1 MRIGVDLG
9 GTKIEAIAV
18 DETGEELWRRRV
30 AAPIHDYSEILSTI
44 RNLVMQA
51 ESELS
56 QRGSVGIGSPGSIST
71 TTGLLKNSNSTVLNG
86 RPLDRDL
93 SQCLD
98 RPIRLENDANCFAL
112 SEAADG
118 AAALG
123 RVVFG
128 VILGTGVGGGVVV
141 DRKLISGKN
150 RIAGEW
156 GHNPLPWPNANEWPG
171 PACYCGKTGCIET
184 FLSGAGLSRAYH
196 SLSHEIA
203 TAEEIALKAEIG
215 DSTALQCLSLYQSRL
230 VRSLATLM
238 NVLDP
243 DVIVFGGGL
252 SNIDYIYR
260 NIVSMA
266 QEFAFTDIV
275 ETAIVRA
282 VHGDSSGVR
291 GAAHLWP
298 STN

>member
-9 GTKIEAIAV
+9 GTKIETIAI
-18 DETGEELWRRRV
+18 DETGKELWRRRV
-30 AAPIHDYSEILSTI
+30 STPIHDYSEILSTI

-51 ESELS
+51 ENELS

-71 TTGLLKNSNSTVLNG
+71 TTGLLKNSNSTILNG

-118 AAALG
+118 AASLG

-141 DRKLISGKN
+141 DRNLISGKN

-156 GHNPLPWPNANEWPG
+156 GHNPLPWPNADERPG

-184 FLSGAGLSRAYH
+184 FLSGAGLSRAYY

-203 TAEEIALKAEIG
+203 TAEAIAWKAEIG
-215 DSTALQCLSLYQSRL
+215 DSTARQCLSLYQSRL
-230 VRSLATLM
+230 VRSLATLI
-238 NVLDP
+238 NILDP
-243 DVIVFGGGL
+243 DIIVFGGGL
-252 SNIDYIYR
+252 SNIEYIYR
-260 NIVSMA
+260 NIVSMV
-266 QEFAFTDIV
+266 QEFAFTDVV